1 MFLRYWFPIA
11 LVGLVILGLPALL
24 VFGADLAGYSGEI
37 NAWLEGRTGLSHPMS
52 INSWAAVVL
61 FLAPV
66 GLLLLYFLKLKRK
79 PQAVPSTFLWK
90 KSIEDLHVNRLLQ
103 WLRKNILLL
112 LQLLVILAAI
122 YAVLAPRLHG
132 SQSAGRHYILVI
144 DNSAS
149 MSATDVKPNRLD
161 WARREALK
169 EI

>member
-11 LVGLVILGLPALL
+11 LVGLVILGLPALV

-37 NAWLEGRTGLSHPMS
+37 NAWLEDRSGLSHHMA
-52 INSWAAVVL
+52 INTWAAVVL
-61 FLAPV
+61 FLVPL

-103 WLRKNILLL
+103 WLRKNVLLL
-112 LQLLVILAAI
+112 LQLLVLLPAI
-122 YAVLAPRLHG
+122 YAVLPPRLHG
-132 SQSAGRHYILVI
+132 TESSGRHYILMI

-149 MSATDVKPNRLD
+149 MTATDVKPNRL
-161 WARREALK
+161 ACA
-169 EI
+169 